1 MTSRAYSAAGLERTR
16 GGRIPSSQRF
26 RGIDSKG
33 RRCEQ
38 RIHPPPQL
46 SRHCKPCALFPKPCQ
61 SDPGS
66 HLTDRNHTF
75 KKLLMHGRAPSGM
88 GIFPKSETRCHTFS
102 FLWGCTNGGILFCES
117 RDGRGNTREKEHPP
131 LLKKDPPLVQ
141 PATTISRFVWPN
153 SVERAK

>member
-88 GIFPKSETRCHTFS
+88 GIFPKSETHCHNLS
-102 FLWGCTNGGILFCES
+102 FFGRQDFQKRDFRKTRNCGSAFQILRNCPYLITLHRS
-117 RDGRGNTREKEHPP
+117 QG
-131 LLKKDPPLVQ
+131 
-141 PATTISRFVWPN
+141 AS
-153 SVERAK
+153 